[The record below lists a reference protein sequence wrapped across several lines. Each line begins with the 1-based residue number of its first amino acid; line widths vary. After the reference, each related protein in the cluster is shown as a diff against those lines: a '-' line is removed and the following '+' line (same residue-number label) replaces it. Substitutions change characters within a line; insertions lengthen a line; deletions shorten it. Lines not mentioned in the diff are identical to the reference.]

1 MTGVPPRDPAPAR
14 PWPYPP
20 LTTQIVGSYSKP
32 HWLARHERMGS
43 YDGTWWRPE
52 PEVLRE
58 AREDAALLAI
68 LEQERAG
75 LDIVTDGEAQRTAYD
90 RHFLGGLSGID
101 TGQLVVEERVDEV
114 ATRTRTTSEAFHAHD
129 EHLRCKPSVIG
140 EIGWVRPVAVAELEF
155 LQRHA
160 TRPVKV
166 AIPGPLTL
174 ASRLADRFYNDEAAF
189 VTAIAAALNQ
199 ELLALQKAGV
209 DVLQIDEPAFHTSLS
224 IARRIGIGAIE
235 RVLDG
240 IVVPVIVHV
249 CYGYAYAFAE
259 KRANPDYAEVL
270 ELVASTSATAI
281 SLEYEQPGH
290 EPAILKHCGSK
301 HVVLGLLDLS
311 TRQAPTPDHVASRI
325 RAALEVTPPER
336 LLPSSDCGM
345 WFLPRDAAY
354 AKISALVRGTR
365 RVRRDLGLSD

>member
-1 MTGVPPRDPAPAR
+1 MTGVANDPPPAR
-14 PWPYPP
+14 SWPFPP

-52 PEVLRE
+52 PKVLQE

-90 RHFLGGLSGID
+90 RHFLAGLSGID
-101 TGQLVVEERVDEV
+101 TGQLVVEGRVDEV
-114 ATRTRTTSEAFHAHD
+114 GTRTQATSEAFHAHD
-129 EHLRCKPSVIG
+129 EHLRRKPSVIG
-140 EIGWVRPVAVAELEF
+140 EIGWVRPVAVAELKF
-155 LQRHA
+155 LRRHA
-160 TRPVKV
+160 SRPVKV

-174 ASRLADRFYNDEAAF
+174 ASRLADRFYDDEAAF
-189 VTAIAAALNQ
+189 VTAIAAALNK
-199 ELLALQKAGV
+199 ELLALQEVGT

-224 IARRIGIGAIE
+224 IARRIGVGAIE
-235 RVLDG
+235 RVLQG
-240 IVVPVIVHV
+240 VQVPVIVHV

-259 KRANPDYAEVL
+259 KRANPAYAEVL

-290 EPAILKHCGSK
+290 EPEILKHCGGK

-311 TRQAPTPDHVASRI
+311 NRQAPTSDHVASRL
-325 RAALEVTPPER
+325 RAALNVTPPER
-336 LLPSSDCGM
+336 LHPSSDCGM
-345 WFLPRDAAY
+345 WFLPRDSAY
-354 AKISALVRGTR
+354 AKISSLVDGTST
-365 RVRRDLGLSD
+365 VRRNLGLPQ

>member
-1 MTGVPPRDPAPAR
+1 MTGVTPSGPAPAR
-14 PWPYPP
+14 LWPFPP

-32 HWLARHERMGS
+32 QWLARHERMGS
-43 YDGTWWRPE
+43 YDGSWWRPE
-52 PEVLRE
+52 AEVVQE

-90 RHFLGGLSGID
+90 RHFLAGLSGID
-101 TGQLVVEERVDEV
+101 TGQLVVEGRIDEV
-114 ATRTRTTSEAFHAHD
+114 GTRTRATSEAFHAHD
-129 EHLRCKPSVIG
+129 EHLRRKPSVVG
-140 EIGWVRPVAVAELEF
+140 EIGWVKPVAVDELAF
-155 LQRHA
+155 LRRHA
-160 TRPVKV
+160 TRPVKA

-174 ASRLADRFYNDEAAF
+174 ASRLADRFYNDEGAF
-189 VTAIAAALNQ
+189 IAAIAAALNQ
-199 ELLALQKAGV
+199 EFLALQKAGA

-224 IARRIGIGAIE
+224 VARRIGIDAIE
-235 RVLDG
+235 RVLEG
-240 IVVPVIVHV
+240 IVVPVVVHV

-281 SLEYEQPGH
+281 SLEYEQPRH
-290 EPAILKHCGSK
+290 EPAILKHCGDK

-311 TRQAPTPDHVASRI
+311 TRQAPTPDYVASRI
-325 RAALEVTPPER
+325 RAALKVTPPER

-345 WFLPRDAAY
+345 WFLPRNAAY

-365 RVRRDLGLSD
+365 TVRGDLGLLE